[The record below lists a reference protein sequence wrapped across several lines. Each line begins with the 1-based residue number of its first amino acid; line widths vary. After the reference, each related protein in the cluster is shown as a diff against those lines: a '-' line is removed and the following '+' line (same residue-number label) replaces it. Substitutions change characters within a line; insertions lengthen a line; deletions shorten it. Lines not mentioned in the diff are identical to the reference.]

1 MRTVVCPIEAISEF
15 LRVSAPNTSTKIE
28 TCAILAGEER
38 DGQLVITALIVPTQ
52 SGKQDMCSMD
62 DEVEL
67 FECQMAEGLMTLG
80 WIHTHPQFCLL
91 YTSPSPRDR
100 QKTRMPSSA

>member
-1 MRTVVCPIEAISEF
+1 MRTVICPIEVIAEF
-15 LRVSAPNTSTKIE
+15 LKVAHGNTSRKIE

-52 SGKQDMCSMD
+52 TGKQDMCSMD

-67 FECQMAEGLMTLG
+67 FECQIAEGLMTIG
-80 WIHTHPQFCLL
+80 WIHTHP
-91 YTSPSPRDR
+91 
-100 QKTRMPSSA
+100 